1 MTSVTDAVRLE
12 ATGVTKRFGGLT
24 AVDDVSITVEPRSVT
39 ALIPYTRGD
48 LVARI
53 HSDGEVLSED
63 HTGEGTLISARV
75 RSDLAAALE
84 VFAAV

>member
-1 MTSVTDAVRLE
+1 VR
-12 ATGVTKRFGGLT
+12 
-24 AVDDVSITVEPRSVT
+24 

-63 HTGEGTLISARV
+63 HTGDGTLISARV
-75 RSDLAAALE
+75 RSDLAAALAE
-84 VFAAV
+84 FGTG